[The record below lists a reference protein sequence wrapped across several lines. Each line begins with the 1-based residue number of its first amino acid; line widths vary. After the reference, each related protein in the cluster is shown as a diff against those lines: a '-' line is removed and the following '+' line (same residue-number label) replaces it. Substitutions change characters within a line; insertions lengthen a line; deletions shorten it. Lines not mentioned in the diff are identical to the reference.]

1 MLPTND
7 PAPRQVLVRL
17 PHSVAAQLAQR
28 VPPRQRNRYIV
39 ELLAR
44 DLERQGEKEAEER
57 QLIEAA
63 ESMNRL
69 EAEDPE
75 FAREAQELVE
85 AKLTRYLDDED
96 FDRAQFE
103 REFAEAQ
110 ARYRVPPLRLR

>member
-44 DLERQGEKEAEER
+44 DLERQKAAEDR